1 MKNLNVNSKQA
12 MTILELSEKEQAHFE
27 ALLQNSDHLKMNKIS

>member
-12 MTILELSEKEQAHFE
+12 MNILELSEKEQAHFE